1 MSSARSL
8 LSDARL
14 GFVEGKSARS
24 GALTWRL
31 CVFLSAI
38 AGRSAPQTRWR
49 NRQHRPEW
57 PHLGVRHPRCQGKH
71 VQYIG
76 EAGDVV
82 VIHRQALT
90 RLATEDPL

>member
-1 MSSARSL
+1 MSSERLL
-8 LSDARL
+8 LSSTRL

-38 AGRSAPQTRWR
+38 AGRSAPQTRW
-49 NRQHRPEW
+49 

-82 VIHRQALT
+82 VIHCQALT
-90 RLATEDPL
+90 RLAAEDSL

>member
-8 LSDARL
+8 LSSARL

-38 AGRSAPQTRWR
+38 AGRSAPQTRW
-49 NRQHRPEW
+49 

-82 VIHRQALT
+82 VVRRQALT
-90 RLATEDPL
+90 GLVTEDSL